1 MDQILKVV
9 FSWYFRQYQGD
20 AAVLPW
26 TVTCALEIG
35 PGTLYIHVARPT
47 ELYSQTRKQSYYRGF
62 LSCKVRNKMESFED
76 F

>member
-1 MDQILKVV
+1 M
-9 FSWYFRQYQGD
+9 SGSTR
-20 AAVLPW
+20 
-26 TVTCALEIG
+26 VTQLCYHYVCTALCALEIG